1 MPMPTGI
8 RLRGAAPA
16 EGERFNYLGTHR
28 YIVTLPVHGTQ
39 AVFTTAERT
48 VAALQSLRE
57 SCWHH
62 HFDVY
67 AYCFLPDRL
76 LLLVRGKAES
86 SNLKDFLREF
96 RKSSSESLEGALGR
110 PIWGKKYLERVLRK
124 TELSPDAARR
134 IFAHPVKLN
143 LASAALEYPLQGSF
157 VEKMSSFYAPPPE
170 KKRMGPPLGSRR
182 PGRPKTRTTHR

>member
-8 RLRGAAPA
+8 HLRGAAPA

-28 YIVTLPVHGTQ
+28 YIVTLPVHGSE
-39 AVFTTAERT
+39 AVFTTADRT
-48 VAALQSLRE
+48 AAVLQSLRE

-76 LLLVRGKAES
+76 VLLVRGKAES

-96 RKSSSESLEGALGR
+96 RKSSNESLEGALGG

-134 IFAHPVKLN
+134 IYALPVKLN
-143 LASAALEYPLQGSF
+143 LASSALEYSLQGSF
-157 VEKMSSFYAPPPE
+157 VEKMSFFYAPLTE
-170 KKRMGPPLGSRR
+170 NKRMRPPLRPRR
-182 PGRPKTRTTHR
+182 PGRPKTRTTRR

>member
-1 MPMPTGI
+1 MSMPTGI
-8 RLRGAAPA
+8 RLRGAAPP

-28 YIVTLPVHGTQ
+28 YIVTLPVHGSEP
-39 AVFTTAERT
+39 VFSAADRT
-48 VAALQSLRE
+48 VVVLQSLRE

-96 RKSSSESLEGALGR
+96 RTSSNELLKGPLGR
-110 PIWGKKYLERVLRK
+110 PVWGRKYLERVLRK

-134 IFAHPVKLN
+134 IYALPVKLN
-143 LASAALEYPLQGSF
+143 LASSALEYPLQGSF
-157 VEKMSSFYAPPPE
+157 VERMSFFYAPPPE
-170 KKRMGPPLGSRR
+170 KKRMRPPLRPGR
-182 PGRPKTRTTHR
+182 PGRPKIRTTRR

>member
-28 YIVTLPVHGTQ
+28 YIVTLPVHGSE
-39 AVFTTAERT
+39 AVFTTADRT
-48 VAALQSLRE
+48 VAVLQSLRE

-62 HFDVY
+62 HFDAY

-76 LLLVRGKAES
+76 LLLVRGKAED

-96 RKSSSESLEGALGR
+96 RRSSSELLASILGR

-134 IFAHPVKLN
+134 IYSLPVKLN
-143 LASAALEYPLQGSF
+143 LASSALEYPLQGSF
-157 VEKMSSFYAPPPE
+157 VEKMSFFYSPPPE
-170 KKRMGPPLGSRR
+170 KKRLRPPLRPRR
-182 PGRPKTRTTHR
+182 PGGPKTRTTRR